1 MKSSRSGR
9 AKDKVVVFRE
19 LLGQALGKRSRLL
32 QKTDALRVADGVED
46 GFPGLA
52 IDRYGECF
60 QLQFFGPDLLGQRG
74 QIVEAARQ
82 ILSPRFLVTKLRLSP
97 SGKALETPEM
107 IVEIGEASGSKTVVR
122 EGNCRFAVDLLDTV
136 NPGLFLDM
144 RKARFDVEARS
155 RGKEILNLFSYTCSF
170 AVHARLGGAVKA
182 VNADISAKVLEKGRE
197 NYQLNGIEPV
207 AGEFFRGDVREYLGW
222 CVRKGKKFDGVVF
235 DPPSFSRNRG
245 RTFSV
250 RTDFQEIVSEICAVL
265 SPGAFL
271 LASSNFAG
279 FSPKGLA
286 ADTIRTVHGRFP
298 SAKVAWSRG
307 QDEDFPGSGK
317 RSESSLSA
325 VMVEI

>member
-1 MKSSRSGR
+1 MNSARFGHS
-9 AKDKVVVFRE
+9 KDKVVVFAE
-19 LLGQALGKRSRLL
+19 LLGQALGKREKLS
-32 QKTDALRVADGVED
+32 QVTDAFRVADGIED

-60 QLQFFGPDLLGQRG
+60 QLQFFGPELLRERSH
-74 QIVEAARQ
+74 IVEAIRQ
-82 ILSPRFLVTKLRLSP
+82 VLSPKFLVTKLRLSP

-107 IVEIGEASGSKTVVR
+107 HVEIGEPSESKTLVR
-122 EGNCRFAVDLLDTV
+122 EGNCLFAVDLLDTV

-144 RKARFDVEARS
+144 RAARFDVEARA
-155 RGKEILNLFSYTCSF
+155 RDKEILNLFSYTCSF
-170 AVHARLGGAVKA
+170 AVHARKGFAVKA

-197 NYQLNGIEPV
+197 NYRLNSVEPV
-207 AGEFFRGDVREYLGW
+207 PGEFFRGDVREYLDW

-250 RTDFQEIVSEICAVL
+250 RTDFQATVAKICEVL

-279 FSPKGLA
+279 FSPKSLA
-286 ADTIRTVHGRFP
+286 ADTIRTVHGKFP
-298 SAKVAWSRG
+298 AAKIAWSRG
-307 QDEDFPGSGK
+307 QGEDFPGSGK
-317 RSESSLSA
+317 RSESALSA
-325 VMVEI
+325 VMIEV